1 VKSFNAYR
9 HPTRGFEAVKVG
21 FSWPAFFFG
30 LVWMLV
36 KRLWKFAGLW
46 LIAYAA
52 CSLVVGAAKN
62 LLLGPSQAIVHL
74 LVLAAYFALWL
85 VPPLKGNKWRDEDLA
100 KRGYQL
106 LKTVK
111 ADTPGG
117 AIAQLTSGPDT
128 ALQADAP
135 RAARP

>member
-1 VKSFNAYR
+1 
-9 HPTRGFEAVKVG
+9 
-21 FSWPAFFFG
+21 
-30 LVWMLV
+30 MLV

-85 VPPLKGNKWRDEDLA
+85 VPPLKGNKWRTKTLPSA
-100 KRGYQL
+100 CQL

-111 ADTPGG
+111 ADTPGCNCPTDQW
-117 AIAQLTSGPDT
+117 A
-128 ALQADAP
+128 
-135 RAARP
+135 